1 MPTETHS
8 GSETHYTLA
17 QIARE
22 QHLQLIV
29 RKGLPP
35 FRQTALELT
44 KALGEASPD
53 LKKAAKLISAD
64 PTLSSQVLRMCNS
77 PLLGLRSRVIS
88 IDHAATLLGPDR
100 LRSLAVATSVAD
112 FAGKTLPEA
121 HMSAFWQHSLMS
133 AMLSQFL
140 AERWEYFEKQQA
152 YIAGLLHDIGQ
163 IPEWV
168 LLSENGEESAT
179 VPSDWVD
186 NISVEQEFFGTD
198 HCKLGSVMA
207 RSWELMPSFLDV
219 LENHHTP
226 EQAQRDSVLV
236 RIVATAD
243 NFLARK
249 TQAASA
255 EGQQPMEE
263 AKARFEQLGQGL
275 FSDNKWPSVSAAFEL
290 EYTRIL
296 PIAKGGLK
304 GILGASGQ
312 PSERDSARVV
322 TNAKADEELRLA
334 SPLPRASVPAN
345 HTFSSRLR
353 GFLKKFF
360 A

>member
-1 MPTETHS
+1 M
-8 GSETHYTLA
+8 
-17 QIARE
+17 
-22 QHLQLIV
+22 

-112 FAGKTLPEA
+112 FAGKALPESG
-121 HMSAFWQHSLMS
+121 MSSFWQHSLMS

-152 YIAGLLHDIGQ
+152 YIGGLLHDIGQ

-168 LLSENGEESAT
+168 LLSEGSEESPGA
-179 VPSDWVD
+179 PSNWVD

-207 RSWELMPSFLDV
+207 RSWDLMPSFLDV

-226 EQAQRDSVLV
+226 ELAQRDSVLV
-236 RIVATAD
+236 RMVATAD
-243 NFLARK
+243 NFLATK
-249 TQAASA
+249 PQASP
-255 EGQQPMEE
+255 EGRHSSEE
-263 AKARFEQLGQGL
+263 ATERFEQLGQGL
-275 FSDNKWPSVSAAFEL
+275 FGDPKWPSVAAALEL

-296 PIAKGGLK
+296 PIAQAGLK
-304 GILGASGQ
+304 GILDASDRLSEGE
-312 PSERDSARVV
+312 SVRDVRRAERD
-322 TNAKADEELRLA
+322 EEPKLA
-334 SPLPRASVPAN
+334 SYPPRASVRATHP
-345 HTFSSRLR
+345 FSSRFRAFFR
-353 GFLKKFF
+353 GLFS
-360 A
+360 